1 MTILLEPYQL
11 FMMATISLGAF
22 FGLGKLLARQVLDNI
37 DTKLSSFKDI
47 KSELKELSAIANNT
61 ERDLLRIK
69 GDIAQQYVRRDD
81 FVRLETTISAKLD
94 SLSDKLD
101 HLRERGNNHEQ

>member
-11 FMMATISLGAF
+11 FMIAATSLAAF

-47 KSELKELSAIANNT
+47 KVELKELSIIANNT

-81 FVRLETTISAKLD
+81 FVRLESTISSKLD
-94 SLSDKLD
+94 SLAEKID
-101 HLRERGNNHEQ
+101 HLRERGNL

>member
-11 FMMATISLGAF
+11 FMIAATSLAAF
-22 FGLGKLLARQVLDNI
+22 FCLGKLLARQVLDNI
-37 DTKLSSFKDI
+37 DIKLSGFTDI
-47 KSELKELSAIANNT
+47 KVELKELSVIANNT

-81 FVRLETTISAKLD
+81 FLRLEADISAKLD
-94 SLSDKLD
+94 SLADKID
-101 HLRERGNNHEQ
+101 HLRERGNL

>member
-11 FMMATISLGAF
+11 FMIAATSLAAF

-47 KSELKELSAIANNT
+47 KVELKELSIIANNT

-81 FVRLETTISAKLD
+81 FVRLEAAISAKLD
-94 SLSDKLD
+94 SLAAKID
-101 HLRERGNNHEQ
+101 HLHERSNP

>member
-11 FMMATISLGAF
+11 FMIAAISLAAF

-47 KSELKELSAIANNT
+47 KAELKDLSIIANNT

-81 FVRLETTISAKLD
+81 FVRLESTISAKLD
-94 SLSDKLD
+94 SLAEKID
-101 HLRERGNNHEQ
+101 HLRERGNP

>member
-11 FMMATISLGAF
+11 FMIAATSLAAF

-47 KSELKELSAIANNT
+47 KVELKELSIIANNT

-81 FVRLETTISAKLD
+81 FVRLEAAISAKLD
-94 SLSDKLD
+94 SLAAKID
-101 HLRERGNNHEQ
+101 HLYERSNP

>member
-11 FMMATISLGAF
+11 FMIAATSLAAF

-47 KSELKELSAIANNT
+47 KAELKDLSIIANNT

-81 FVRLETTISAKLD
+81 FVRLESTISAKLD
-94 SLSDKLD
+94 SLAEKID
-101 HLRERGNNHEQ
+101 HLRERGNP

>member
-11 FMMATISLGAF
+11 FMIAATSLAAFFGIGKMLAKQVFDNIENKLGAF
-22 FGLGKLLARQVLDNI
+22 KE
-37 DTKLSSFKDI
+37 I
-47 KSELKELSAIANNT
+47 KEELKSITTIANNT

-81 FVRLETTISAKLD
+81 FIRLEKSISDKLD
-94 SLSDKLD
+94 SLAEKID
-101 HLRERGNNHEQ
+101 HLRERGNKP

>member
-11 FMMATISLGAF
+11 FMIVATSLAAF
-22 FGLGKLLARQVLDNI
+22 FGLGKILAKQVLDNI
-37 DTKLSSFKDI
+37 DIKLSGFTDI
-47 KSELKELSAIANNT
+47 KVELKELSIIANNT

-81 FVRLETTISAKLD
+81 FVRLEAAISAKLD
-94 SLSDKLD
+94 SLAAKID
-101 HLRERGNNHEQ
+101 HLHERSNP

>member
-1 MTILLEPYQL
+1 MIA
-11 FMMATISLGAF
+11 ATSLAAF

-47 KSELKELSAIANNT
+47 KAELKDLSIIANNT

-81 FVRLETTISAKLD
+81 FVRLEAAISAKLD
-94 SLSDKLD
+94 SLAEKID
-101 HLRERGNNHEQ
+101 HLRERGNP

>member
-11 FMMATISLGAF
+11 FMIAATSLAAF
-22 FGLGKLLARQVLDNI
+22 FGLGKILAKQVLDNI

-47 KSELKELSAIANNT
+47 KVELKELSIIANNT

-81 FVRLETTISAKLD
+81 FVRLEAAISAKLD
-94 SLSDKLD
+94 SLAAKID
-101 HLRERGNNHEQ
+101 HLHERSNP

>member
-11 FMMATISLGAF
+11 FMIAATSLAAF

-37 DTKLSSFKDI
+37 DTKLSGFKDI
-47 KSELKELSAIANNT
+47 KSELKELSTIANNT

-81 FVRLETTISAKLD
+81 FIRLEKSISDKLD
-94 SLSDKLD
+94 SLAEKID
-101 HLRERGNNHEQ
+101 HLRERSNP

>member
-11 FMMATISLGAF
+11 FMIAATSLAAF
-22 FGLGKLLARQVLDNI
+22 FGLGKLLASQVLDNI
-37 DTKLSSFKDI
+37 DIKLSGFTDI
-47 KSELKELSAIANNT
+47 KVELKELSVIANNT

-81 FVRLETTISAKLD
+81 FLRLEADISAKLD
-94 SLSDKLD
+94 SLADKID
-101 HLRERGNNHEQ
+101 HLRERSNP

>member
-11 FMMATISLGAF
+11 FMIVTISLGAF
-22 FGLGKLLARQVLDNI
+22 FGLGKILAKQVLDNI

-47 KSELKELSAIANNT
+47 KVELKELSIIANNT

-81 FVRLETTISAKLD
+81 FVRLEAAISAKLD
-94 SLSDKLD
+94 SLADKID
-101 HLRERGNNHEQ
+101 HLRERSNP

>member
-11 FMMATISLGAF
+11 FMMAAISLGAF
-22 FGLGKLLARQVLDNI
+22 FGLGKILAKQVMDNI
-37 DTKLSSFKDI
+37 DIKLSEFKDI
-47 KSELKELSAIANNT
+47 KTELKELATIANNT

-81 FVRLETTISAKLD
+81 FIRLEKSISDKLD

-101 HLRERGNNHEQ
+101 HLRERRHT

>member
-11 FMMATISLGAF
+11 FMIAATSLAAF

-37 DTKLSSFKDI
+37 DIKLSGFTDI
-47 KSELKELSAIANNT
+47 KVELKELSIIANNT

-81 FVRLETTISAKLD
+81 FVRLESTISSKLD
-94 SLSDKLD
+94 SLAEKID
-101 HLRERGNNHEQ
+101 HLRERSNP

>member
-11 FMMATISLGAF
+11 FMIAATSLAAF

-47 KSELKELSAIANNT
+47 KLELKELSIIANNT

-69 GDIAQQYVRRDD
+69 GDIAQQYVRRED
-81 FVRLETTISAKLD
+81 FLRLETSISAKLD

-101 HLRERGNNHEQ
+101 HIRERGKT

>member
-11 FMMATISLGAF
+11 FMIAATSLAAFFGIGKMLAKQVFDNIENKLGAF
-22 FGLGKLLARQVLDNI
+22 KE
-37 DTKLSSFKDI
+37 I
-47 KSELKELSAIANNT
+47 KEELKSITTIANNT

-101 HLRERGNNHEQ
+101 HLRERGNKL

>member
-11 FMMATISLGAF
+11 FMIVTISLGAF
-22 FGLGKLLARQVLDNI
+22 FGLGKILAKQVLDNI

-47 KSELKELSAIANNT
+47 KVELKELSIIANNT

-81 FVRLETTISAKLD
+81 FVRLEAAISAKLD

-101 HLRERGNNHEQ
+101 HLRERGNP

>member
-11 FMMATISLGAF
+11 FMIAVTLLAAF
-22 FGLGKLLARQVLDNI
+22 FGLGKILAKQVLDNI

-47 KSELKELSAIANNT
+47 KVELKELSIIANNT

-81 FVRLETTISAKLD
+81 FVRLEAAISAKLD
-94 SLSDKLD
+94 SLADKID
-101 HLRERGNNHEQ
+101 HLRERSNP

>member
-11 FMMATISLGAF
+11 FMIAATSLAAF

-47 KSELKELSAIANNT
+47 KLELKELSIIANNT

-69 GDIAQQYVRRDD
+69 GDIAQQYVRRED
-81 FVRLETTISAKLD
+81 FLRLETSISAKLD

-101 HLRERGNNHEQ
+101 HIRERGKP

>member
-1 MTILLEPYQL
+1 MTILLEPYKL
-11 FMMATISLGAF
+11 FMIAATSLAAF

-47 KSELKELSAIANNT
+47 KVELKELSIIANNT

-81 FVRLETTISAKLD
+81 FVRLEAAISAKLD
-94 SLSDKLD
+94 SLAAKID
-101 HLRERGNNHEQ
+101 HLHERSNP

>member
-11 FMMATISLGAF
+11 FMMAAISLGAF
-22 FGLGKLLARQVLDNI
+22 FGLGKILAKQVLDNI
-37 DTKLSSFKDI
+37 
-47 KSELKELSAIANNT
+47 NT

-94 SLSDKLD
+94 SLAEKID
-101 HLRERGNNHEQ
+101 HLRERGNP

>member
-11 FMMATISLGAF
+11 FMIVATSLAAF
-22 FGLGKLLARQVLDNI
+22 FGLGKLLARQVMDNI
-37 DTKLSSFKDI
+37 DIKLSGFSDI
-47 KSELKELSAIANNT
+47 KSELKELSTIANNT

-81 FVRLETTISAKLD
+81 FVRLESTISSKLD
-94 SLSDKLD
+94 SLAEKID
-101 HLRERGNNHEQ
+101 HLRERSNP

>member
-11 FMMATISLGAF
+11 FMIAATSLAAF
-22 FGLGKLLARQVLDNI
+22 FGIGKMLAKQVLDNI
-37 DTKLSSFKDI
+37 DIKLSGFKDI
-47 KSELKELSAIANNT
+47 KSELKELSTIANNT

-81 FVRLETTISAKLD
+81 FVRLETTISSKLD
-94 SLSDKLD
+94 SLAEKID
-101 HLRERGNNHEQ
+101 HLRERGNP

>member
-11 FMMATISLGAF
+11 FMIAATSLAAF

-37 DTKLSSFKDI
+37 DIKLSGFKDI

-81 FVRLETTISAKLD
+81 FARLESTISSKID
-94 SLSDKLD
+94 SLAEKID
-101 HLRERGNNHEQ
+101 HLRERSNP

>member
-1 MTILLEPYQL
+1 MTILLDPYQL
-11 FMMATISLGAF
+11 FMIAVTLLAAF

-47 KSELKELSAIANNT
+47 KVELKELSIIANNT

-81 FVRLETTISAKLD
+81 FIRLEAAISAKLD
-94 SLSDKLD
+94 SLAAKID
-101 HLRERGNNHEQ
+101 HLHERSNP

>member
-11 FMMATISLGAF
+11 FMIAATSLAAF
-22 FGLGKLLARQVLDNI
+22 FGLGKILAKQVLDNI

-47 KSELKELSAIANNT
+47 KSELKELSIIANNT

-81 FVRLETTISAKLD
+81 FVRLEAAISAKLD
-94 SLSDKLD
+94 SLADKID
-101 HLRERGNNHEQ
+101 HLRERSNP

>member
-11 FMMATISLGAF
+11 YMIAATSLAAV
-22 FGLGKLLARQVLDNI
+22 FGLGKILAKQMFDNI
-37 DTKLSSFKDI
+37 ENKLVAFKEM
-47 KSELKELSAIANNT
+47 KEELKLIASIANST
-61 ERDLLRIK
+61 ERDLLCIK

-81 FVRLETTISAKLD
+81 FVRLETTLSAKLD

-101 HLRERGNNHEQ
+101 HLRERGNS

>member
-11 FMMATISLGAF
+11 FMIVATSLAAF

-37 DTKLSSFKDI
+37 DIKLSSFKDI
-47 KSELKELSAIANNT
+47 KVELKELSIIANNT

-81 FVRLETTISAKLD
+81 FVRLEAAISAKLD
-94 SLSDKLD
+94 SLAAKID
-101 HLRERGNNHEQ
+101 HLHERSNP

>member
-11 FMMATISLGAF
+11 FMIAATSLAAF

-47 KSELKELSAIANNT
+47 KVELKELSIIANNT

-94 SLSDKLD
+94 SLAEKID
-101 HLRERGNNHEQ
+101 HLRERGNKS

>member
-11 FMMATISLGAF
+11 FMIAATSLAAF
-22 FGLGKLLARQVLDNI
+22 FGLGKILAKQVLDNI

-47 KSELKELSAIANNT
+47 KVELKELSTIANNT

-94 SLSDKLD
+94 SLSDKID
-101 HLRERGNNHEQ
+101 HLRERSNP

>member
-11 FMMATISLGAF
+11 FMIAATSLAAF
-22 FGLGKLLARQVLDNI
+22 FGLGKLLASQVLDNI
-37 DTKLSSFKDI
+37 DIKLSGFKDI
-47 KSELKELSAIANNT
+47 KSELKELSTIANNT

-81 FVRLETTISAKLD
+81 FVRLESTISSKLD
-94 SLSDKLD
+94 SLAAKID
-101 HLRERGNNHEQ
+101 HLHERSNP

>member
-11 FMMATISLGAF
+11 FMIAATSLAAF

-47 KSELKELSAIANNT
+47 KVELKELSIIANNT

-81 FVRLETTISAKLD
+81 FVRLETTISSKLD
-94 SLSDKLD
+94 SLAEKID
-101 HLRERGNNHEQ
+101 HLRERGNP

>member
-11 FMMATISLGAF
+11 FMIAATSLAAF
-22 FGLGKLLARQVLDNI
+22 FGLGKMLARQVLNNI
-37 DTKLSSFKDI
+37 DIKLSGFNDI
-47 KSELKELSAIANNT
+47 KPELKELTATAHNT

-81 FVRLETTISAKLD
+81 FIRLEKSISDKLD
-94 SLSDKLD
+94 SLAEKID
-101 HLRERGNNHEQ
+101 HLRERGNKP

>member
-11 FMMATISLGAF
+11 FMIAVTLLAAF

-47 KSELKELSAIANNT
+47 KVELKELSIIANNT

-81 FVRLETTISAKLD
+81 FVRLEAAISAKLD

-101 HLRERGNNHEQ
+101 HLRERGNP